1 MARRVRRPPKTGR
14 KLEEYRRKRDF
25 ERTAEPAGDGR
36 DDRADRDGRDEFDA
50 RRGGL
55 QFVVQKHAA
64 SHLHYDLRL
73 ELDGVMKSW
82 AVPKGPSLDPS
93 VRRLAMQVEDHPI
106 DYNTFEGTI
115 PEGEY
120 GGGTVMLWDRGTYS
134 PDDLPRRADAE
145 AVLRR
150 GLEAGKL
157 GVTLHGRRL
166 RGSFALIRTDGG
178 SKPKWLLIKHRDDH
192 AEDESDIDITAEVL
206 TSVATGRTM
215 DEIAADSDRV
225 WHSDRPRRRGRTRQ
239 ERPTSVDSL
248 VIAPMKATPAHDAP
262 AGNDWS
268 YEPWRG
274 GTRAL
279 AFATADT
286 ARLIDERDRDI
297 TRDHRRVADE
307 LASLARRLGRPFV
320 LDGEI
325 APDDDGQ
332 PVFHAWDLLL
342 DGDDVLL
349 ERPWVERRSVL
360 DAMLYRRRIRH
371 VRRVTPDSDAERTLR
386 RVRRRRMP
394 GLLAHRLDEP
404 YRPGAPSDGLIRV
417 ATR

>member
-1 MARRVRRPPKTGR
+1 MARRDRRRPKTGR

-25 ERTAEPAGDGR
+25 DRTAEPAGDGR
-36 DDRADRDGRDEFDA
+36 DERAERGGRDGSDA

-115 PEGEY
+115 PESEY

-134 PDDLPRRADAE
+134 PDELPRAADAE
-145 AVLRR
+145 AALRR

-157 GVTLHGRRL
+157 GFTLYGRRL

-178 SKPKWLLIKHRDDH
+178 SRPKWLLIKHRDDH
-192 AEDESDIDITAEVL
+192 AEDESDVDLTAEVL
-206 TSVATGRTM
+206 TSVTTGRTM

-225 WHSDRPRRRGRTRQ
+225 WHADRPRRRDRSRQ
-239 ERPTSVDSL
+239 KHATSVDAL
-248 VIAPMKATPAHDAP
+248 VVAPMKATPAHDAP
-262 AGNDWS
+262 AGDDWS
-268 YEPWRG
+268 FEPWRG

-286 ARLIDERDRDI
+286 ARLIDERNRDV
-297 TRDHRRVADE
+297 TRDHRILADE
-307 LASLARRLGRPFV
+307 FASLARRIGRPFV

-325 APDDDGQ
+325 APDDGGQ
-332 PVFHAWDLLL
+332 LVFHAWDLLL

-349 ERPWVERRSVL
+349 ERTWIERRSAL
-360 DAMLYRRRIRH
+360 AEMLYRRRIRH
-371 VRRVTPDSDAERTLR
+371 VRRETPDSDPERVLR
-386 RVRRRRMP
+386 RVRKQRLP
-394 GLLAHRLDEP
+394 GLLAHRLDER
-404 YRPGAPSDGLIRV
+404 YRPGARSDGLVRIASR
-417 ATR
+417 